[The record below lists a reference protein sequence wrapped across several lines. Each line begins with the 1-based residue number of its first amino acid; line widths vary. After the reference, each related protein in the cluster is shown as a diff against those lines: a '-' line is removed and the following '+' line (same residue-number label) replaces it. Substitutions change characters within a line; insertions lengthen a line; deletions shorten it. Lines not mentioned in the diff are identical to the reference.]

1 MFKGFED
8 LAAFHEANFD
18 AALRGSDAVGRGVDD
33 LQAAVVSLV
42 KGAGHT
48 TLSAAVA
55 VPTCLGVRDFVRLQ
69 SDLAKNLF
77 ETCVGQSLR
86 IVEVQ
91 RQTARDALR
100 PVEERFLAGVEVL
113 ARARAA

>member
-8 LAAFHEANFD
+8 FAAFHESNFD
-18 AALRGSDAVGRGVDD
+18 AALRGSGVASRGVDD
-33 LQAAVVSLV
+33 LQAALVSLV

-48 TLSAAVA
+48 ALSAAMA
-55 VPTCLGVRDFVRLQ
+55 VPRCLDAGDLVRLQ
-69 SDLAKNLF
+69 SDMAKRLF

-91 RQTARDALR
+91 RQTARGALN
-100 PVEERFLAGVEVL
+100 PMEERFLAGVEVL
-113 ARARAA
+113 ARAQAA